1 MCRPPS
7 IPDALL
13 EAESNTQQSNDHDA
27 TVTTALLVTVTFIGG
42 YGLGVNDTDF
52 RLTCFIG
59 ASGISMFAFI
69 INLHHIRQFFQRIS
83 QRTSSFSSIS
93 LGRMASKSSNNALS
107 TLSRVTSSDAFK
119 HISSNILS
127 SLDCS
132 KTIRSA
138 IQSITRKECFARSDY
153 IERLSINDV
162 AVLFQYAAD
171 ANLGT
176 FDAEKFLA
184 DNTHI
189 VRSVI
194 TAIDMAVRVSRGSLS
209 EGTKILS
216 TAERCEGDI
225 DALQFVAVTHIFA
238 EWRNLRMVPNGYK
251 RYAIG
256 LSLGYRDVLQNL
268 EKIERGVHEYLRHHQ
283 NVNRENNK
291 PQDTPIPSPTLTEL
305 LQFEAATKVHKSL
318 PRLKE
323 KSAASGLLWTKR
335 QLHYQTVLFTNTL
348 EVPVF
353 YDSGE
358 AAARAAYHTVYI
370 DYHGWAVK
378 QIFTRS
384 FDGSPPL
391 DKLFLT
397 MNPPTDPPRSRGKDK
412 CSNKN
417 DDFPPPARTLSD
429 INSNTTMSERSELRD
444 DNGDNEVLVALD
456 NFRIEIVEKWEDLL
470 RMFNCGKEEKRKDKE
485 SLILSSESHFN
496 LNQFNRDI
504 AETSLQNDSGEVVPD
519 AMSCSTTSGCSSSS
533 GITASVVTKQ
543 RANHQLIQK
552 AKANAEDFVRGVS
565 PLISD
570 LGVMIDQL
578 NMNDPSKA

>member
-13 EAESNTQQSNDHDA
+13 ETESNTQQSNDHDA
-27 TVTTALLVTVTFIGG
+27 AVTTTLLVTMTFIGG

-59 ASGISMFAFI
+59 ASGLFLFAFL

-153 IERLSINDV
+153 IERLSINDL

-171 ANLGT
+171 ANLDT

-184 DNTHI
+184 DNTQT

-194 TAIDMAVRVSRGSLS
+194 TAINMAVKVSRGSLS

-216 TAERCEGDI
+216 TTERSEGDI
-225 DALQFVAVTHIFA
+225 DALRFVAVTRIFA
-238 EWRNLRMVPNGYK
+238 EWRNLRMVPDGYK

-283 NVNRENNK
+283 NINRENNK
-291 PQDTPIPSPTLTEL
+291 PHDTTIPSPTLKEL

-397 MNPPTDPPRSRGKDK
+397 MNPPTDPPRKRGKDK
-412 CSNKN
+412 YSNKN

-429 INSNTTMSERSELRD
+429 INSNTSMSMSERSELRD
-444 DNGDNEVLVALD
+444 DDSDNEVLIALD

-470 RMFNCGKEEKRKDKE
+470 RMFNCGKEEKRKEKE
-485 SLILSSESHFN
+485 NLILSSESHFN
-496 LNQFNRDI
+496 LNQFNPDM
-504 AETSLQNDSGEVVPD
+504 AESSLENDSGDVVL
-519 AMSCSTTSGCSSSS
+519 CSTTSGFSSS
-533 GITASVVTKQ
+533 GVTAAVVTKQ
-543 RANHQLIQK
+543 RANNQLIQK
-552 AKANAEDFVRGVS
+552 AKDNAEDFVRGVS
-565 PLISD
+565 PLIAD

>member
-1 MCRPPS
+1 M
-7 IPDALL
+7 
-13 EAESNTQQSNDHDA
+13 
-27 TVTTALLVTVTFIGG
+27 TFIGG

-59 ASGISMFAFI
+59 ASGLFMLAFI

-162 AVLFQYAAD
+162 AVLFQYAVD

-184 DNTHI
+184 DNTQT

-194 TAIDMAVRVSRGSLS
+194 TAINMAVRVSRGSLS

-216 TAERCEGDI
+216 TAERSEGDI
-225 DALQFVAVTHIFA
+225 DALQFVAVTRIFA

-291 PQDTPIPSPTLTEL
+291 PPDTPIPSPTLTEL

-318 PRLKE
+318 PLLKE

-412 CSNKN
+412 YSNKN

-429 INSNTTMSERSELRD
+429 INSNMTMSERSELRD
-444 DNGDNEVLVALD
+444 DDGDNEVLVALD

-543 RANHQLIQK
+543 RANHKLIQK
-552 AKANAEDFVRGVS
+552 AKDNAEDFVRGVS